1 MTLPCDG
8 EICMEDVVKE
18 LSLTGNACLNNA
30 AIRDLAGKPSGK
42 ICFDDLYCK
51 SKGGSVDD
59 VLLVVG
65 NSDTLGYAPLQ
76 QMQWSLDPSGKG
88 ETEEP
93 GPVPEEWGTWFP
105 PAPSQYL
112 WYNIDFIR
120 MSPNQRFI
128 YIYFAAGS
136 GNQMLLAWNK
146 AQSWQTASWNAVP
159 QDPWSGGSG
168 GNGQGAAGADFTHD
182 NKFMI
187 AGFRNYIYPNGNTNP
202 FLMCYELTDWT
213 PDSQGRPQGANA
225 RWKTA
230 QPPWV
235 FDRDEMEDATGLI
248 NPSVT
253 NPWCMPKGQKTST
266 EGVVVYN
273 SGSYLCIWKYHPTQG
288 LTFMTKY
295 PHSPT
300 TPAALRWAD
309 RKNGKWVVCHPTNIQ
324 PVVDGLADPDN
335 QTNIL
340 QVWQLRAS
348 NYTLMPASTLQN
360 PWRYK
365 VRTRNNGI
373 MEPDYWSD
381 WRWQTKIWIE
391 SRFGDDP
398 IFVSEDRK
406 WICFFNAGAND
417 DVWPAWQYTKMVSG
431 KEVAAQGES
440 DATIQYGAEGKPKTF
455 DIYFG
460 KWNDS
465 TGVITNLVGFNPLSP
480 DPEDTQANPNRA
492 SGWQWLS
499 WDKDMKFFTIGGVFS
514 SSGYH
519 RLMQTYKWDNSSDNP
534 VGERT
539 WNIEQVYQDAGQPE
553 GWSGAKFSSY
563 TGMYVP
569 NTD

>member
-42 ICFDDLYCK
+42 ICMDDLYCK

-59 VLLVVG
+59 VLLIVG
-65 NSDTLGYAPLQ
+65 DADSLGYAPLQ
-76 QMQWSLDPSGKG
+76 QMQWSLDPSGEGK
-88 ETEEP
+88 TEEP
-93 GPVPEEWGTWFP
+93 GPIPEEWGTWFP
-105 PAPSQYL
+105 PAPSAYL
-112 WYNIDFIR
+112 WFKIDFIR

-128 YIYFAAGS
+128 YIYFARGS
-136 GNQMLLAWNK
+136 GNQMLLGWNK
-146 AQSWQTASWNAVP
+146 NQSWQTASWNTVP
-159 QDPWSGGSG
+159 QDPSSGGSD

-202 FLMCYELTDWT
+202 YLMCYELTDWT
-213 PDSQGRPQGANA
+213 PDDFGRPQGAQA

-230 QPPWV
+230 KPPWV
-235 FDRDEMEDATGLI
+235 FDRDEMKDATGLDYAA
-248 NPSVT
+248 VT
-253 NPWCMPKGQKTST
+253 NPWCMPKGQKGTT
-266 EGVVVYN
+266 EGVVIYN
-273 SGSYLCIWKYHPTQG
+273 TGSRVMIWKYHPTQG

-295 PHSPT
+295 SETAT
-300 TPAALRWAD
+300 TPAAMRWAD
-309 RKNGKWVVCHPTNIQ
+309 RKNGKWVICYPSPIE

-335 QTNIL
+335 KTNIL
-340 QVWQLRAS
+340 QVWQFRAS
-348 NYTLMPASTLQN
+348 NYTLMPAFILQN

-365 VRTRNNGI
+365 VRTRRSGI
-373 MEPDYWSD
+373 MEPEYWSD

-391 SRFGDDP
+391 GRYSDDP
-398 IFVSEDRK
+398 IFISEDRK
-406 WICFFNAGAND
+406 WICFLNAGAD
-417 DVWPAWQYTKMVSG
+417 DAEWPAWQYTKVVDG
-431 KEVAAQGES
+431 KEVAGTAS
-440 DATIQYGAEGKPKTF
+440 DSTTQYGAEGKPKTF

-465 TGVITNLVGFNPLSP
+465 TGQITGLVGFNPLSP

-492 SGWQWLS
+492 TGWQWLS

-539 WNIEQVYQDAGQPE
+539 WNIEQVYQDAGQPN

-563 TGMYVP
+563 LGMYVP